1 MSRVDMEPGRA
12 RSPSLVS
19 VDTESASQITP
30 RPSKIKGITQFLRA
44 LTSHVL
50 KADEKP
56 QPPIGYFYEEAIHPR
71 EGEIPSSGELDYM
84 EKAPSYKPPVG
95 RQQQEPGWDNPASL
109 P

>member
-1 MSRVDMEPGRA
+1 MSRERIGVGRA
-12 RSPSLVS
+12 RSPNLVP
-19 VDTESASQITP
+19 VNTESASQITP
-30 RPSKIKGITQFLRA
+30 RPSRSKGIVQFLTA
-44 LTSHVL
+44 LTSHVF
-50 KADEKP
+50 KTDEK
-56 QPPIGYFYEEAIHPR
+56 PPIGYFYEEAIHPR

>member
-1 MSRVDMEPGRA
+1 MSRERIGVGRA
-12 RSPSLVS
+12 RSPNLVP
-19 VDTESASQITP
+19 VNTESTSQITP
-30 RPSKIKGITQFLRA
+30 RPSRSKGIVQFLTA
-44 LTSHVL
+44 LTSHIF
-50 KADEKP
+50 KTDEK
-56 QPPIGYFYEEAIHPR
+56 PPIGYFYEEAIHPR